1 MVSDNINDCAVVD
14 MIIADSTVDPP
25 TYMIYM
31 KRRVDN
37 VGVQAG
43 YLSTR
48 SEVDDKRNSE
58 SGYLSA
64 AYEQVSTWNLT
75 PYDDG
80 FLISQATNS
89 NIDRDAAFFNSLDW
103 FLLAGFDEG
112 GMYNSNG
119 GTQISDL
126 LIHGGQ
132 DGEKQLQ
139 TIFSLGDMDK
149 AAYMTM
155 SALVLAASAMLSM
168 S

>member
-1 MVSDNINDCAVVD
+1 MVSDDINDCAVVD
-14 MIIADSTVDPP
+14 MIIADSSADPP

-89 NIDRDAAFFNSLDW
+89 NIDRDDAFFNSLDW

-112 GMYNSNG
+112 GMYNSND
-119 GTQISDL
+119 GT
-126 LIHGGQ
+126 
-132 DGEKQLQ
+132 
-139 TIFSLGDMDK
+139 
-149 AAYMTM
+149 
-155 SALVLAASAMLSM
+155 
-168 S
+168 